1 MCNAKE
7 NRLSSRDILAKIWR
21 RTEIHSDFF
30 LLFFTSLLC
39 SHALIPPLFHPRMCI
54 YKMRVTK

>member
-1 MCNAKE
+1 MQK

-30 LLFFTSLLC
+30 FIFCFSHSSFALLRLYRLYFILGC
-39 SHALIPPLFHPRMCI
+39 V